1 MYPYYAACRQ
11 DLARGDDNRGRL
23 ETGDVA
29 YADSEGYFYIKGRKK
44 RFVKIYGK
52 RFSLDKIQGELQKE
66 YESNDI
72 VCTGNDESGICV
84 WTTSTD
90 VAGDSDVIA
99 ALFEKKWGI
108 KEKMVTVSFIKE
120 IPRNAS
126 GKVLYKELTESDKK

>member
-1 MYPYYAACRQ
+1 M
-11 DLARGDDNRGRL
+11 
-23 ETGDVA
+23 
-29 YADSEGYFYIKGRKK
+29 
-44 RFVKIYGK
+44 KIYGK